1 MYGRRIGK
9 IMAENILL
17 NHNIPKVVIFTDA
30 SYDKDLKAGAWYC
43 YIRIGDKKVKTGS
56 IINSD
61 IGNST
66 EAERVGV
73 ANSLWLA
80 NKMVDLTKHKIILY
94 CDNLSAMKP
103 VGYTNKTGTKRQRA
117 KQQLVFYQK
126 NIEPYLQKAMITDIR
141 YIKGHAT
148 RSSRFKPKTRHLVHD
163 LIDKEAKQIL
173 LTYRAEC
180 ASIETV

>member
-1 MYGRRIGK
+1 MYGRRVRK
-9 IMAENILL
+9 IMAEGILL
-17 NHNIPKVVIFTDA
+17 NHNIPTIVIFTDA
-30 SYDKDLKAGAWYC
+30 SYDKDLKVGAWYC
-43 YIRIGDKKVKTGS
+43 YIRIGDKKVKTGRV
-56 IINSD
+56 ITTDVN
-61 IGNST
+61 NST

-73 ANSLWLA
+73 ANSLWLV
-80 NKMVDLTKHKIILY
+80 NKMVDINKYKIILY

-141 YIKGHAT
+141 YIKGHAV

-163 LIDKEAKQIL
+163 MIDKEAKRL
-173 LTYRAEC
+173 LDNYRKGDKND
-180 ASIETV
+180 

>member
-1 MYGRRIGK
+1 
-9 IMAENILL
+9 MAESILL

-30 SYDKDLKAGAWYC
+30 SYDKDLKVGAWYC
-43 YIRIGDKKVKTGS
+43 YIRIGDKKVKTGG
-56 IINSD
+56 IIITDVN
-61 IGNST
+61 NST

-103 VGYTNKTGTKRQRA
+103 VGYSNKTGTKRQRG
-117 KQQLVFYQK
+117 KQQLVFFQK

-141 YIKGHAT
+141 YIKGHAL
-148 RSSRFKPKTRHLVHD
+148 RSKRFKPKARHIVHD
-163 LIDKEAKQIL
+163 LCDQGARRIL
-173 LTYRAEC
+173 NEYRNK
-180 ASIETV
+180 INQ